1 MFETES
7 GSRRVLGQLTKLLR
21 RRRIATI
28 AELREFLTRE
38 ATYLSQ
44 KATIEYCHARAGLGW
59 QRLIA
64 EPAFVA
70 ALEACRWRAMA
81 AVLTDMIIVAEG
93 FFRPHAGEERENLAE
108 GLAATF
114 VEILDTSPLATAPDE
129 RAALAHEIGARL
141 GRAQLASVRNPGEVA
156 KTSGERVFD
165 LLPIHPSLRM
175 HDREVVV
182 NSVRFGM
189 VAFSDT
195 LARAVDSP
203 ADLARL
209 LIESGRPVR

>member
-1 MFETES
+1 VF
-7 GSRRVLGQLTKLLR
+7 GQLTKLLR
-21 RRRIATI
+21 RRRVATV

-38 ATYLSQ
+38 AIYLSQ

-59 QRLIA
+59 QRLLT

-81 AVLTDMIIVAEG
+81 AVLADMIVVAEG
-93 FFRPHAGEERENLAE
+93 FFRPHAVQDREDLAE
-108 GLAATF
+108 GLAAAF
-114 VEILDTSPLATAPDE
+114 FEIVDGSPLPTTAPDD
-129 RAALAHEIGARL
+129 RTALGHEIGARL
-141 GRAQLASVRNPGEVA
+141 GRAQLASVRNPGEIA

-165 LLPIHPSLRM
+165 LLPIHPSLRVY
-175 HDREVVV
+175 DREVVV

-189 VAFSDT
+189 VAFSET

-203 ADLARL
+203 VELARL
-209 LIESGRPVR
+209 LIASGRPLR